1 MPYNRL
7 ATASPTQRIDTVNRL
22 PGYVPGMHRP
32 ITPRDSAVD
41 TDTSGNSTPQP
52 SPADYASSPGRTER
66 ALPQS
71 ILNKRGSTSSTP
83 LRLRPRQMS
92 TGDSY
97 DHLGGSSSDSTQTPL
112 KSALSDRRRPVS
124 PLVDSAYQSAMRT
137 GTPSNN
143 LMEAWSPTA
152 VSFATSTPP
161 SRMVSLAG
169 AGSAP
174 STRDGHFR
182 QASGASNS
190 LEMSDSYFSNSSANG
205 ANGTRSPVSPDSP
218 TMNGGSG
225 LANIVSSWNGATTNV
240 IVDEPIHRSTTP
252 SRDLNQSTASP
263 RQSQALRS
271 PTPTRSP
278 RNGNSTPSR
287 TVTPIQRSTTPNPH
301 RKGHSRSGS
310 AVTESGSGARMGHMH
325 SASGSSSG
333 MRQNPLMMSPM
344 LNSSRSSL
352 ASTGSSYHSWDED
365 QLGGK
370 PAHKRGVS
378 VFIDSDNAPWKK
390 RRSGFD
396 VNLGMEHAPEPDDIR
411 EVLAGLTTQD
421 IASVQEKLVLAAVKK
436 RIPVPAVRPLSG
448 QKRRR
453 ASASQSVT
461 SLPSPNEHEV
471 SEYEPSVMCADVLFI

>member
-1 MPYNRL
+1 MPYSRHT
-7 ATASPTQRIDTVNRL
+7 TASPTQRADAVNRV

-41 TDTSGNSTPQP
+41 TDTGGTSTPLP

-71 ILNKRGSTSSTP
+71 ILLNKRGSTSNTP
-83 LRLRPRQMS
+83 LRLRPRQIS

-97 DHLGGSSSDSTQTPL
+97 DNHGGSSSDSTQTPL

-124 PLVDSAYQSAMRT
+124 PLVDSAYQSGVRT

-143 LMEAWSPTA
+143 LMEAWSPASVT
-152 VSFATSTPP
+152 FATSTPP
-161 SRMVSLAG
+161 SRIASLAG
-169 AGSAP
+169 AGTAP
-174 STRDGHFR
+174 SSRESHFR
-182 QASGASNS
+182 QASGASS
-190 LEMSDSYFSNSSANG
+190 SMETSDSYYSNSP
-205 ANGTRSPVSPDSP
+205 ANGTNGARSPVSPDSP
-218 TMNGGSG
+218 TMNGSSG
-225 LANIVSSWNGATTNV
+225 LANIVSWNGGTTNV

-252 SRDLNQSTASP
+252 SRDPSQPMTPP
-263 RQSQALRS
+263 RQPQALRS

-278 RNGNSTPSR
+278 RNGATPPSR

-301 RKGHSRSGS
+301 RRGHSRAGS
-310 AVTESGSGARMGHMH
+310 LATESGSGARIGHLH
-325 SASGSSSG
+325 SASVSSSG
-333 MRQNPLMMSPM
+333 VRQNPLLMSPM

-378 VFIDSDNAPWKK
+378 VFIDGDTAPWKK
-390 RRSGFD
+390 HRSEFD
-396 VNLGMEHAPEPDDIR
+396 MNLGLEHAPEPEDVR

-421 IASVQEKLVLAAVKK
+421 MAAVQEKLVLAAVKK
-436 RIPVPAVRPLSG
+436 RVPVPGVRPVSG

-453 ASASQSVT
+453 ASASQSVA
-461 SLPSPNEHEV
+461 SLSSPNEHEV
-471 SEYEPSVMCADVLFI
+471 SRYVSDPYTC